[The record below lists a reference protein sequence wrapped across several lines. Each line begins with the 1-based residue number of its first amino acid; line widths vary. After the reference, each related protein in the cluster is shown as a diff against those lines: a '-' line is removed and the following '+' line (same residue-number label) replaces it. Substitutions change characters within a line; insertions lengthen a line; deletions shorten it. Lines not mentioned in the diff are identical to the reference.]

1 MMKLLIFQFLLLCNI
16 KMVVLKR
23 ELMYDNEIYA
33 LFENLF
39 LNYNRMFRPNYYGK
53 PVEVLVDASILSFS
67 KVDASK
73 MIYTADM
80 FLRQRWNDYRL
91 RHNMSEKLTLIVG
104 TNYPSDIIWTP
115 DTVFINSV
123 NGLLHSVTVNNN
135 KLDIHPN
142 GDVFWG
148 TRVTVSPACDLD
160 LQDYPKD
167 VQKCTFSMKSY
178 SLSSRH
184 ISYKWMK
191 DPGIFIP
198 KMPMAQFKL
207 IKYSTE
213 RYVIGDATSN
223 FTQLYSE
230 FRLKRLAGFAI
241 FHIFIPTTSI
251 VITSWISMW
260 LPLSASAARIGLSGT
275 AMVTIAN
282 IWMIIDNQLPAV
294 NYLKKIDV
302 YLIFSLVNIVLTM
315 LEYAVVLN
323 ISVIAERFRKKKVK
337 RKYSRNDRRLTTNI
351 ELEQIRQSSE
361 MKNIQWGHKRKK
373 QCDRNIEKENVRK
386 LAQKIE
392 MKNAKIARKIE
403 MTAQVFIPLTFIIFN
418 IFYWVFYMKSDEIG
432 EIQTAD
438 VY

>member
-191 DPGIFIP
+191 DP
-198 KMPMAQFKL
+198 
-207 IKYSTE
+207 
-213 RYVIGDATSN
+213 GDATSN